1 MTALASALVAL
12 LAATYFSLLR
22 EMRFDRKE
30 LGITLVGIRG
40 DIVSARQDIHEVAI
54 VLARLDERVK
64 VLEGGR

>member
-22 EMRFDRKE
+22 EMRLDRKE

-40 DIVSARQDIHEVAI
+40 DIVSVRQDIHEVAV
-54 VLARLDERVK
+54 VLARMDERVK
-64 VLEGGR
+64 NLEAGR